1 MSKIIPTA
9 EEFLKEYKE
18 SKLQQLRDNVGK
30 IKSPEEALIEF
41 AKLHVEAALEARD
54 NLYETYYAEE
64 LKFTDSN
71 KEFIR
76 KSYPLTNIK

>member
-1 MSKIIPTA
+1 MENDIPTA
-9 EEFLKEYKE
+9 EEFLNLKGVSYRGGIENRLGNY
-18 SKLQQLRDNVGK
+18 
-30 IKSPEEALIEF
+30 ISPNELIEF

-54 NLYETYYAEE
+54 RLYETYYAEE